1 MRRFLEWYADLTT
14 KQRVILWIVALLLS
28 AIPFLGWL
36 FVAPYLVSLMPL
48 AIWFGIYWGLFVAP
62 WLVPLML
69 FLEFKHESINKKKLL
84 KMKDAKD

>member
-36 FVAPYLVSLMPL
+36 FVAP
-48 AIWFGIYWGLFVAP
+48 